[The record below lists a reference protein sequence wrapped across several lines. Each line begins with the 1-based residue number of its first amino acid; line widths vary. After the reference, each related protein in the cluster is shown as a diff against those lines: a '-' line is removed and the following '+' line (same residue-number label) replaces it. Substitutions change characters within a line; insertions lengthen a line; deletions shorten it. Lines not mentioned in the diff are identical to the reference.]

1 MEKKEYRPDI
11 DVLRAIAVL
20 AVVFYHAHIPYFYGG
35 YVGVSI
41 FFVISGYLITGI
53 IKRKL
58 ENNSFSF
65 LEFYENRIRRILPA
79 LFVIVF
85 CTTIISWLTAINI
98 TEMQQLFSS
107 AKRVLLTIPNIYF
120 YQNTNYFDPAAE
132 TLPLL
137 HTWSLGVEEQFYFV
151 MPALLFFL
159 YKILKGKI
167 QIIHILWGL
176 CILSFISSL
185 ILIQY
190 NQKFTF
196 YMLPTRAWELLMGSI
211 LAYTNWTPKS
221 QKNKLLCRVIGLILI
236 TYPIIFYGNILFPG
250 IWALPPCLGACLY
263 IAGGKNAQ
271 KSILN
276 HITHNKLL
284 VFIGLISYSVYL
296 WHWPIFVYYQNFPF
310 RREMPLSMGLTL
322 SGLTL
327 IIAGL
332 SWKFIETPIRHN
344 PFFKKKYV
352 AWIMAILL
360 IAPLLTFV
368 SQVKAPHIP
377 ELSTQYIFNSK
388 QNTLTQTQETQKTTF
403 GVPSQNNTLD
413 FVLIGD
419 SHAGMLSPLFQ
430 ELSEKYGLFGKILKI
445 RLKSAYNANAPL
457 PEINNSI
464 NNQKELTELY
474 QHYHVK
480 NLFISFRLIWH
491 VTGTD
496 IIKSKSH
503 ISYIKYYY
511 NPELPPMEA
520 LYHSLKETIE
530 DANKNHVQNIF
541 IQIPVP
547 ETKGF
552 VLESASKL
560 SSLFKKTNQEI
571 NKILAETY
579 TEYENRMGEINNVLY
594 KLEQEFPNVHILN
607 VLPYFKNDK
616 EQLYNVMNDNIIYYI
631 DDDHLCY
638 EGANLI
644 RPLYEN
650 AFKKYL
656 LPQKE

>member
-1 MEKKEYRPDI
+1 MQKKEYRPDI

-20 AVVFYHAHIPYFYGG
+20 AVVFYHAHIPYFHGG

-58 ENNSFSF
+58 ENNTFSF
-65 LEFYENRIRRILPA
+65 IEFYENRIRRILPA
-79 LFVIVF
+79 LTVVVLCTVF
-85 CTTIISWLTAINI
+85 ISWLTAINL

-159 YKILKGKI
+159 FKALKGKI

-176 CILSFISSL
+176 FALSFISSL

-190 NQKFTF
+190 YQKFTF
-196 YMLPTRAWELLMGSI
+196 YMLPTRAWELLMGSL

-221 QKNKLLCRVIGLILI
+221 QRNKLLCRMIGLILI
-236 TYPIIFYGNILFPG
+236 GYSIFFYGNILFPG

-271 KSILN
+271 VSILN
-276 HITHNKLL
+276 CITHNKLL
-284 VFIGLISYSVYL
+284 VFIGLISYSIYL

-310 RREMPLSMGLTL
+310 RREMPLTMGLAL
-322 SGLTL
+322 SGLT
-327 IIAGL
+327 IVIASF

-352 AWIMAILL
+352 AWIMALLL

-368 SQVKAPHIP
+368 SQVKAPHTP
-377 ELSTQYIFNSK
+377 ELSTQYISNSK
-388 QNTLTQTQETQKTTF
+388 QETTTSETINDKATF
-403 GVPSQNNTLD
+403 GKPSTPNTLD

-419 SHAGMLSPLFQ
+419 SHSAMLSPLFR
-430 ELSEKYGLFGKILKI
+430 ELSEQYGLYGKIIKM

-464 NNQKELTELY
+464 NNQKELTDLY
-474 QHYHVK
+474 KQYHVK
-480 NLFISFRLIWH
+480 NLFISYRLIWH

-511 NPELPPMEA
+511 NPDLPPMDA

-530 DANKNHVQNIF
+530 DANKNNVQNIF

-560 SSLFKKTNQEI
+560 SSLFKKNNKEI

-579 TEYENRMGEINNVLY
+579 TEYDKRMGKINAVLY
-594 KLEQEFPNVHILN
+594 QLEKDFPNVHILN
-607 VLPYFKNDK
+607 VLPYFKNDE

-638 EGANLI
+638 EGVNLI

-656 LPQKE
+656 VQNKN